1 MKRDHQNTQGELP
14 EADQMLAMAFADGE
28 LRGAELEAFSERV
41 AREPGLAHA
50 VDEYRRLELLARQ
63 LSPPEPRD
71 FVWREHS
78 SGDLH
83 RFLMLGSYA
92 SLVLAAAIALLH
104 LVGQAFGLRVPGSP
118 EIATALAVLG
128 GLLMLIASLRWR
140 YAERLHDPY
149 VHVRR

>member
-1 MKRDHQNTQGELP
+1 MSTQP
-14 EADQMLAMAFADGE
+14 
-28 LRGAELEAFSERV
+28 SKRV
-41 AREPGLAHA
+41 AR
-50 VDEYRRLELLARQ
+50 V
-63 LSPPEPRD
+63 LSI
-71 FVWREHS
+71 
-78 SGDLH
+78 SGDGHRTAIAAHVLAALEERTGQPLH
-83 RFLMLGSYA
+83 KLFHLIVGEGAGAVLAMLVTLRSPGTRG
-92 SLVLAAAIALLH
+92 LPLDGLAAAIALLH